1 MLQKNIKR
9 RQIKKRE
16 KKKINNFRIEN
27 ENMIYGCVRAVD
39 YEKYLH

>member
-1 MLQKNIKR
+1 MLQKNKKR
-9 RQIKKRE
+9 RQIKKE
-16 KKKINNFRIEN
+16 EKKINNFRIEN